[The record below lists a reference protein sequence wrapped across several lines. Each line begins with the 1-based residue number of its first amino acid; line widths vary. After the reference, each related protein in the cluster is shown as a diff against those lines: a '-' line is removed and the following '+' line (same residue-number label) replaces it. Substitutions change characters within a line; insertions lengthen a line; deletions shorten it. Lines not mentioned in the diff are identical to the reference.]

1 MKKNLFLTLTLLVFG
16 FMGLLFVS
24 CGGDDDSNGGGRDSN
39 VIGIWIM
46 DNATY
51 KFSCGWQFNADG
63 SCAFGE
69 WSYQGTPRFPDANGV
84 TWSTSGNTLSIHAGS
99 ESASFTYS
107 ISKDGKTLILTVIS
121 RGDDYSEME
130 GTYTKQ

>member
-1 MKKNLFLTLTLLVFG
+1 MKRNLFLTLTLFVFG

-39 VIGIWIM
+39 VIGTWIM

-63 SCAFGE
+63 SCSFGE
-69 WSYQGTPRFPDANGV
+69 WSYQGTPRFPATGGV

-107 ISKDGKTLILTVIS
+107 ISKDGKTLYLVATS